1 MNISKN
7 IGQNNSPMMPKDI
20 SYFTLIWII
29 RINFPIHYET
39 KMKLNNT
46 SIDSKFRIRDLHV
59 DKNNHYCYV

>member
-1 MNISKN
+1 
-7 IGQNNSPMMPKDI
+7 MMPKDI

-39 KMKLNNT
+39 KIKLNNT

-59 DKNNHYCYV
+59 DNNNHYCYV